1 MCFPKYFAGLQHIS
15 ALKGNGFA
23 AAAGERAEGVR
34 VGFLV
39 GRGTCSTG
47 GYLSSKQLLHCAN
60 QVWM

>member
-23 AAAGERAEGVR
+23 AAAGERDEGVR

-47 GYLSSKQLLHCAN
+47 G
-60 QVWM
+60 